1 MRIISASKALWHFLV
16 APWRVQEATPQT
28 AMASFAIAVLLIAM
42 TSTWC
47 AMLENGD
54 VSLAVE
60 SRILTQN
67 AAVAPVKDAQ
77 LDLSSPQRQ
86 FTGALGGAL
95 MVTIVSIAAL
105 AGLFLIMTRFMTDAP
120 VTYSMAMVS
129 VASSA
134 LLQCAD
140 LALTTTSHLT
150 FHTARAGLHAG
161 IFISPLEAPV
171 LFTWLQRISLV
182 SVWQYIAIAIALTT
196 WGGLHRRFGVV
207 VGLVVWII
215 TMLVFGALTLVNWV
229 VSL

>member
-1 MRIISASKALWHFLV
+1 MRIISASKALWHFLF

-28 AMASFAIAVLLIAM
+28 AMASFAIAVLLIAI

-60 SRILTQN
+60 SRILTNN
-67 AAVAPVKDAQ
+67 AAAAPVKEAQ

-95 MVTIVSIAAL
+95 MVTIISMAAL
-105 AGLFLIMTRFMTDAP
+105 SGLFLVMTRFMTNAP

-140 LALTTTSHLT
+140 LALATTGHLV
-150 FHTARAGLHAG
+150 FHTSRAGLHAG
-161 IFISPLEAPV
+161 LFISPLDAPAM
-171 LFTWLQRISLV
+171 FTWLQRISV
-182 SVWQYIAIAIALTT
+182 ISVWQYIAIAVALTT
-196 WGGLHRRFGVV
+196 WGGLHRRFGII
-207 VGLVVWII
+207 VGLVVWVI
-215 TMLVFGALTLVNWV
+215 TMLIFGALTLVNWV